1 VRDGDAW
8 SSSRNGRG
16 FYREGEIM
24 PKDFINI
31 LDFTA
36 AELEQI
42 LTTAAELKARK
53 KMGIVETGMRG
64 KTLALYFEKDS
75 LRTRMS
81 LETAAISMGG
91 GAVYLDFKGKP
102 MFERE
107 TLADQARVV
116 GRIADVVAMRTFSHQ
131 DVVDFA
137 RWCAAPVI
145 NALTDWTHP
154 TQALAD
160 ILTMRECLGDTR
172 GKQLV
177 FIGDGNNVAR
187 SLAAACGKL
196 GIKLTIAAP
205 EGYQLGAANLARITQ
220 GLDGAEI
227 NEVTDPGAAVKNAA
241 VIYTDVWVSM
251 GQEAETERRMQAFKN
266 YQVNRALVNLAPRGV
281 IVMHCLPAERGA
293 EITDDIMDDAN
304 VAVVFQ
310 QAENR
315 FHLMRA
321 LLQELVVKKS

>member
-1 VRDGDAW
+1 LAKVGGAGASPQRK
-8 SSSRNGRG
+8 
-16 FYREGEIM
+16 IM
-24 PKDFINI
+24 QKDFINL
-31 LDFTA
+31 LDFTT
-36 AELEQI
+36 AEIEQI

-53 KMGIVETGMRG
+53 KAGIVETGMSG
-64 KTLALYFEKDS
+64 KTLAMYFEKDS

-107 TLADQARVV
+107 TLPDQARVV

-137 RWCAAPVI
+137 KWCAAPVI

-160 ILTMRECLGDTR
+160 VLTLRECLGDTR
-172 GKQLV
+172 GKHLV

-187 SLAAACGKL
+187 SLAAACAKL
-196 GIKLTIAAP
+196 EIKLTIAAP
-205 EGYQLGAANLARITQ
+205 EGYKLGAADVKRIRDAAGAGNLT
-220 GLDGAEI
+220 
-227 NEVTDPGAAVKNAA
+227 EVTNPREAVKTADA
-241 VIYTDVWVSM
+241 IYTDVWVSM
-251 GQEAETERRMQAFKN
+251 GQEEETAKRVAAFRD
-266 YQVNRALVNLAPRGV
+266 YQINRELVALAPRGA

-293 EITDDIMDDAN
+293 EITDEIMDDTN
-304 VAVVFQ
+304 VSVVFQ

-321 LLQELVVKKS
+321 LLQELVVKRSAQ